1 MNFDTREEQL
11 KAAFEEANT
20 GGRVKAVTIIRR
32 SDTGQSRGYGFVE
45 LSSQSAAEKAVKVLQ
60 NMLLDDHA
68 LKLSLSTKSITESEQ
83 QKKNSKVLKKRKAHE
98 ASAQE
103 NEQTELD
110 NEDAQ
115 SEKLLVKNLAFECT
129 PEEVR
134 ELF

>member
-45 LSSQSAAEKAVKVLQ
+45 LSSQTAAEKAVKVLQ

>member
-83 QKKNSKVLKKRKAHE
+83 QKKN
-98 ASAQE
+98 
-103 NEQTELD
+103 
-110 NEDAQ
+110 
-115 SEKLLVKNLAFECT
+115 
-129 PEEVR
+129 
-134 ELF
+134 